1 MALSLG
7 QLIMDRAKRDPLFK
21 QQTLTALYRKL
32 AKAIPSTAEWQRLA
46 RAITALEN
54 MK

>member
-1 MALSLG
+1 MAPSLG
-7 QLIMDRAKRDPLFK
+7 QLIVARAKRDPAFK
-21 QQTLTALYRKL
+21 KKTLTALYRKL
-32 AKAIPSTAEWQRLA
+32 AKTIPSTAEWQRLD